1 MIERLTEKGWTKE
14 ITYQSKHSG
23 PAVTMTNQ
31 SKSLSIRVMPNPTN
45 GKPYFRVYN
54 LYKNPLNANGVFPSW
69 ATRMEMR
76 ELTHFYFY

>member
-45 GKPYFRVYN
+45 GKPYFRVIN
-54 LYKNPLNANGVFPSW
+54 N
-69 ATRMEMR
+69 
-76 ELTHFYFY
+76 

>member
-1 MIERLTEKGWTKE
+1 MIERLTERGWTKE

-45 GKPYFRVYN
+45 GKPYFRVINNYGN
-54 LYKNPLNANGVFPSW
+54 YLDSYGNILNNVDKIAIRN
-69 ATRMEMR
+69 
-76 ELTHFYFY
+76 LTHFYF